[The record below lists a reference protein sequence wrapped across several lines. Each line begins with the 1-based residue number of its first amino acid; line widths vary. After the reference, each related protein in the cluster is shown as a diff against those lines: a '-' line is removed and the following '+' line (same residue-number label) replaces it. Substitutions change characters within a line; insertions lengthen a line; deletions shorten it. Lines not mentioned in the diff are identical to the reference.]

1 MIRIHQDGNDL
12 FLIMEDD
19 TKVKVPD
26 FSINVNLQVTAALE
40 NGLIVPV
47 GTAISVARA
56 EREYWKMLAEKR
68 GEDLANLRS
77 GG

>member
-1 MIRIHQDGNDL
+1 MIRIHQEGNDL

-19 TKVKVPD
+19 SKWKVSD

-47 GTAISVARA
+47 GTAIAVART
-56 EREYWKMLAEKR
+56 ERDYWRMLAEKR
-68 GEDLANLRS
+68 GEELANLRS
-77 GG
+77 GQ